1 MATRIVNFQVEDDL
15 YLRLKRFSEEN
26 GSPVSWILRKAAERW
41 LIEWEEGAGKP
52 RKQKAQKA
60 RTLIE

>member
-41 LIEWEEGAGKP
+41 LDDREEEASKP
-52 RKQKAQKA
+52 PKPA
-60 RTLIE
+60 RGRREAVS